1 MQNNSIAR
9 QLEEIHIISCSLL
22 PGESL
27 SFSLAADDARA
38 WQTSLERYPDYTDLL
53 LPTTAAQFEVKVA
66 GSSLWFEFI
75 IAEDY
80 GLAGQFHFD
89 VSVRGENVTRKEQA
103 DWENLIVER
112 RGELGSSEYVS

>member
-1 MQNNSIAR
+1 MHNIAIER
-9 QLEEIHIISCSLL
+9 QLEEIHIIFCSLL

-38 WQTSLERYPDYTDLL
+38 WQTSLERCPDYTDLL
-53 LPTTAAQFEVKVA
+53 LPTTAAQFEVKVS
-66 GSSLWFEFI
+66 GSSRWFEFI
-75 IAEDY
+75 LAEDY

-103 DWENLIVER
+103 HWENLIVQR
-112 RGELGSSEYVS
+112 RAELGSSEYVS